1 MSNRTLHE
9 TSFADAINTINE
21 SNELDEQQR
30 RHWATSLRQIA
41 KALDRPIELIPARYS
56 AVRAAFEQL
65 HHVPLGLS
73 AKTLRNHKSNAKS
86 ALLWLANERGV
97 PRYGTRLSPEWERLQ
112 KAIDVDLVR
121 WRIYAFARFC
131 SANAIGP
138 KEVKEEIVDHF
149 AVYRETIGKPLD
161 SASRRLL
168 AKAWNSAS
176 KAVPGWPQAQM
187 AEPPRKSTITVP
199 WEKFPV
205 GLRADIDQYLESL
218 TRVRRN
224 AKGQR
229 IRPLKPSTRRTRFA
243 ELQAAARMAVA
254 NGIPIEKLDSIA
266 ALLAPDVVGVILDGY
281 WRSNGEQPK
290 DFTINLA
297 ARFAAIAMETKC
309 LSEGDCRALGDL
321 RHTLEEHRRLGL
333 TDKNIALIRKVL
345 SPGVWTKV
353 LQLPQA
359 MMAEARRQK
368 SRSPVRA
375 AVTAQLAAAIAIL
388 ITAPVRLANL
398 TSIKLGLNLIKPDG
412 PGSDYWLDF
421 PAYDVKNRID
431 LRYPLRGFVTEILD
445 EYIRDF
451 RCILL
456 RGRNDEWL
464 FPGQRSGAKGKISFS
479 GQITKRIQKLLG
491 LRITVHQF
499 RHAAAAIILKHRPGE
514 YELVRLLLGH
524 KNVTTTINSYIGL
537 ETTHASEVFSDMITK
552 MICQETVR

>member
-1 MSNRTLHE
+1 MSDPILRE
-9 TSFADAINTINE
+9 TSFADAIKTINK
-21 SNELDEQQR
+21 SKELGEQQR

-41 KALDRPIELIPARYS
+41 KALDRPLELIPARYS
-56 AVRAAFEQL
+56 AVRAALEQL
-65 HHVPLGLS
+65 HHVSLGLS
-73 AKTLRNHKSNAKS
+73 AKTLRNHKSNTKS

-97 PRYGTRLSPEWERLQ
+97 PRYGTKLTPAWERLQ

-131 SANAIGP
+131 SANTISP
-138 KEVKEEIVDHF
+138 EDVKEEVVAQF
-149 AVYRETIGKPLD
+149 TTYRQTIGKPLD
-161 SASRRLL
+161 AASRRLL

-176 KAVPGWPQAQM
+176 KTVPGWPPTQL
-187 AEPPRKSTITVP
+187 AEPPRKSTIIIP
-199 WEKFPV
+199 WEQFPA
-205 GLRADIDQYLESL
+205 GLRADIDQYLETL
-218 TRVRRN
+218 TRIRRN

-243 ELQAAARMAVA
+243 ELQAAARMAVEH
-254 NGIPIEKLDSIA
+254 GVPIETLNSLA
-266 ALLAPDVVGVILDGY
+266 ALLTPGIAGIILDAY

-309 LSEGDCRALGDL
+309 LNDDDCRALGDL
-321 RHTLEEHRRLGL
+321 RHTLEQYRRAGL

-345 SPGVWTKV
+345 SPGVWAKV
-353 LQLPQA
+353 VNLPRA

-368 SRSPVRA
+368 DPSPVRA

-398 TSIKLGLNLIKPDG
+398 TSIRLDLNLVKPDG
-412 PGSDYWLDF
+412 PESDYWLDF

-431 LRYPLRGFVTEILD
+431 LRYPLRGFVTDILD

-451 RCILL
+451 RPILL
-456 RGRNDEWL
+456 RGRNEDWL
-464 FPGQRSGAKGKISFS
+464 FPGQRNGAKGKISFS
-479 GQITKRIQKLLG
+479 GQITKRIQKQLG

-514 YELVRLLLGH
+514 YEMVRLLLGH
-524 KNVTTTINSYIGL
+524 KSVTTAINSYIGF
-537 ETTHASEVFSDMITK
+537 ETTHAGQVFGELITN
-552 MICQETVR
+552 MVDQEAAE

>member
-1 MSNRTLHE
+1 MSNPILRE
-9 TSFADAINTINE
+9 TSFADAIKTINE
-21 SNELDEQQR
+21 SKELGQQC

-41 KALDRPIELIPARYS
+41 KALDRPLELIPARYS
-56 AVRAAFEQL
+56 AVRAALAQL

-86 ALLWLANERGV
+86 ALLWLANERGM
-97 PRYGTRLSPEWERLQ
+97 PRYGTKLTPAWECLQ

-138 KEVKEEIVDHF
+138 EDVKEEIVDHF
-149 AVYRETIGKPLD
+149 ALYRETIGKPLD
-161 SASRRLL
+161 AASRRLL
-168 AKAWNSAS
+168 ARAWNSAS
-176 KAVPGWPQAQM
+176 KTVPGWPPTQL
-187 AEPPRKSTITVP
+187 AEPPRKSTMVIP
-199 WEKFPV
+199 WERFPA
-205 GLRADIDQYLESL
+205 GLRADIDQYLETL

-243 ELQAAARMAVA
+243 ELQAAARMAVEHGVA
-254 NGIPIEKLDSIA
+254 IETLTSLA
-266 ALLAPDVVGVILDGY
+266 ALLAPDIAGIILDAY

-309 LSEGDCRALGDL
+309 LNDEDCRALGDL
-321 RHTLEEHRRLGL
+321 RHTLEEYRRAGL

-345 SPGVWTKV
+345 SPGVWAKV
-353 LQLPQA
+353 VNLPRA
-359 MMAEARRQK
+359 MMAAARRQK
-368 SRSPVRA
+368 DRSPVRA
-375 AVTAQLAAAIAIL
+375 AVTAQLAIAIAIL

-398 TSIKLGLNLIKPDG
+398 TSIRLDLNLVKPDG
-412 PGSDYWLDF
+412 PESDYWLDF

-451 RCILL
+451 RPILL
-456 RGRNDEWL
+456 RGRNEDWL
-464 FPGQRSGAKGKISFS
+464 FPGQRNGAKGKISFS
-479 GQITKRIQKLLG
+479 GQITKRIQKQLG

-514 YELVRLLLGH
+514 YEMVRLLLGH
-524 KNVTTTINSYIGL
+524 KSVTTTINSYIGF
-537 ETTHASEVFSDMITK
+537 ETTHAGQVFGELITN
-552 MICQETVR
+552 MVDQEAAE